1 MSKNTVNFMLH
12 IKVYKSINGNAYNY
26 LLKSRDF
33 FLVRTCTVF
42 GNRFADINLKGDL
55 FGGVTTAIISLPLA
69 LAFGVASGAGAEAG
83 LWGAIMVG
91 FFAALFGGSSS
102 LISEPTGPM
111 TVIMTAVLTSMM
123 AKYPETGMAM
133 SFTVVIMAGAF
144 QVLLGTLKL
153 GKYITL
159 MPYSVIS
166 GFMSG
171 IGVILIILQISPLL
185 GHLAPAGGVIGT
197 LSALP
202 DNILNLKFSE
212 LFLGLLTLGI
222 LFFLPQKYRR
232 YVPAQLIAL
241 VAVTLLSVIFF
252 DTDSIR
258 RIGEIPAGLPS
269 LVLPHIN
276 ADMFT
281 TMVID
286 ALVLGTLG
294 CIDTLL
300 TAVIGDSLTRKEHDS
315 DKELRGQGLANIIS
329 GLFGALPG
337 AGATMGTVTNIQVG
351 ARSPLSGIIRAL
363 VLALVVLVAG
373 GLTEPIPMAV
383 LAGIA
388 VYVGFNILDWS
399 FIQRAHK
406 VNVQGMA
413 IMYGVMLLT
422 VFVDLIVA
430 VGLGVFIS
438 NIIIIEQLSR
448 VQARQV
454 KAISDADENSVPLTD
469 SERGLLD
476 KANGKVLFFYLSG
489 PMIFSVSKAISQQHS
504 SISDYDVMILDLTD
518 VPMIDVTVGLALEN
532 AIKDALDARCEV
544 LLLCPN
550 INTRQQL
557 EKFHVLTLVPE
568 GNTYLFRYEALQA
581 SLKYVK
587 NTDLL
592 EPT

>member
-1 MSKNTVNFMLH
+1 M
-12 IKVYKSINGNAYNY
+12 
-26 LLKSRDF
+26 
-33 FLVRTCTVF
+33 F
-42 GNRFADINLKGDL
+42 GNRFNDINLKGDL

-123 AKYPETGMAM
+123 AKYPETGMAI
-133 SFTVVIMAGAF
+133 SFTIVMMAGAF
-144 QVLLGTLKL
+144 QILLGTLKL

-171 IGVILIILQISPLL
+171 IGVILIILQLSPLL
-185 GHLAPAGGVIGT
+185 GHPSPSGGVMGT

-202 DNILNLKFSE
+202 NTLANIKFSE
-212 LFLGLLTLGI
+212 LFLALLTLGI
-222 LFFLPQKYRR
+222 LFFFPKKYRK
-232 YVPAQLIAL
+232 YVPAQLVAL
-241 VAVTLLSVIFF
+241 VAITLLSMLLFSS
-252 DTDSIR
+252 DDIR

-269 LVLPHIN
+269 LVIPHFNIEI
-276 ADMFT
+276 FT

-300 TAVIGDSLTRKEHDS
+300 TAVIGDSLSRKEHDP
-315 DKELRGQGLANIIS
+315 DKELRGQGIANMIS

-351 ARSPLSGIIRAL
+351 ARSPISGMIRAL

-406 VNVQGMA
+406 VSIQGMA

-438 NIIIIEQLSR
+438 NILIIERLSR
-448 VQARQV
+448 EQARQV
-454 KAISDADENSVPLTD
+454 KAISDVEGNDLPLTQN
-469 SERGLLD
+469 ERELLE

-489 PMIFSVSKAISQQHS
+489 PMIFSVSKAISRQHTS
-504 SISDYDVMILDLTD
+504 VADYDVMILDLTD

-532 AIKDALDARCEV
+532 AIKDALDAKCEV

-550 INTRQQL
+550 EQTHQQL
-557 EKFHVLTLVPE
+557 DKLNVLDLVSND
-568 GNTYLFRYEALQA
+568 NTFAFRYEALQA
-581 SLKYVK
+581 ALDYLEK
-587 NTDLL
+587 NK
-592 EPT
+592 

>member
-1 MSKNTVNFMLH
+1 MR
-12 IKVYKSINGNAYNY
+12 KSI
-26 LLKSRDF
+26 
-33 FLVRTCTVF
+33 VF
-42 GNRFADINLKGDL
+42 RGRFADIDLKGDV

-83 LWGAIMVG
+83 LWGAILVG
-91 FFAALFGGSSS
+91 LFAALFGGSST

-111 TVIMTAVLTSMM
+111 TVIMTAILTSMV
-123 AKYPETGMAM
+123 ARYPEAGLAV
-133 SFTVVIMAGAF
+133 SFTVVMMAGAF
-144 QVLLGTLKL
+144 QILLGTLKL

-171 IGVILIILQISPLL
+171 IGVILIILQLSPLL
-185 GHLAPAGGVIGT
+185 GQAAPAGGVMGT
-197 LSALP
+197 LTALP
-202 DNILNLKFSE
+202 EIISQMKFSE

-222 LFFLPQKYRR
+222 LFFLPAQYRKQ
-232 YVPAQLIAL
+232 VPVQLIAL
-241 VAVTLLSVIFF
+241 VGVTLISVLLF
-252 DTDSIR
+252 DSDEIR
-258 RIGEIPAGLPS
+258 RIGVIPAGLPS
-269 LVLPHIN
+269 FVIPTFN
-276 ADMFT
+276 AEMFT

-315 DKELRGQGLANIIS
+315 DKELRGQGLANMIA

-351 ARSPLSGIIRAL
+351 ARSPLSGVVRAL

-406 VNVQGMA
+406 VSVQGMA

-438 NIIIIEQLSR
+438 NILIIERLSR
-448 VQARQV
+448 EQARQV
-454 KAISDADENSVPLTD
+454 KAISDADENDVPLTD
-469 SERGLLD
+469 SERALLD
-476 KANGKVLFFYLSG
+476 QANGKVLFFYLSG
-489 PMIFSVSKAISQQHS
+489 PMIFSVSKAIARQHNH
-504 SISDYDVMILDLTD
+504 ISDYEAMILDLTD

-532 AIKDALDARCEV
+532 AINDALDAHCSV
-544 LLLCPN
+544 YLLCPN
-550 INTRQQL
+550 VHTKQQL
-557 EKFHVLTLVPE
+557 EKFHILDLVPTE
-568 GNTYLFRYEALQA
+568 QTFSFRYEALNA
-581 SLKYVK
+581 AVK
-587 NTDLL
+587 QVAQNR
-592 EPT
+592 

>member
-1 MSKNTVNFMLH
+1 MQG
-12 IKVYKSINGNAYNY
+12 KSA
-26 LLKSRDF
+26 
-33 FLVRTCTVF
+33 VF
-42 GNRFADINLKGDL
+42 GSRFEDINFKGDV

-91 FFAALFGGSSS
+91 LFASLFGGSNT

-133 SFTVVIMAGAF
+133 TFTVVMMAGAF
-144 QVLLGTLKL
+144 QILLGTLKL
-153 GKYITL
+153 GKYVTL

-171 IGVILIILQISPLL
+171 IGVILIILQLSPLM
-185 GHLAPAGGVIGT
+185 GHAAPSGGVLGT

-202 DNILNLKFSE
+202 ETISNLKFSE

-222 LFFLPQKYRR
+222 LFFFPKQYRK
-232 YVPAQLIAL
+232 YVPAQLVAL
-241 VAVTLLSVIFF
+241 VAVTLLSVILF
-252 DTDSIR
+252 DTEDIR

-269 LVLPHIN
+269 LVAPYIDT
-276 ADMFT
+276 DMFVE
-281 TMVID
+281 MVID

-315 DKELRGQGLANIIS
+315 DKELRGQGLANMIS

-351 ARSPLSGIIRAL
+351 ARSPLSGVIRAL
-363 VLALVVLVAG
+363 MLALVVLVAG

-406 VNVQGMA
+406 VSFSGMA
-413 IMYGVMLLT
+413 VMYGVMLLT

-438 NIIIIEQLSR
+438 NIIIIERLSR
-448 VQARQV
+448 EQARQV
-454 KAISDADENSVPLTD
+454 KAISDADEDDVPLTD

-476 KANGKVLFFYLSG
+476 RANGKVLFFYLSG
-489 PMIFSVSKAISQQHS
+489 PMIFSVSKAISRQHS

-532 AIKDALDARCEV
+532 AIKDALDANCAV
-544 LLLCPN
+544 YLLCPN
-550 INTRQQL
+550 ERTREQL
-557 EKFHVLTLVPE
+557 EKFHVIDLVPDE
-568 GNTYLFRYEALQA
+568 NMYQFRYEALNAAAAHVEADQYQRITA
-581 SLKYVK
+581 
-587 NTDLL
+587 
-592 EPT
+592 

>member
-1 MSKNTVNFMLH
+1 MFR
-12 IKVYKSINGNAYNY
+12 G
-26 LLKSRDF
+26 
-33 FLVRTCTVF
+33 
-42 GNRFADINLKGDL
+42 RFADIDLKGDV

-83 LWGAIMVG
+83 LWGAILVG
-91 FFAALFGGSSS
+91 LFAALFGGSST

-111 TVIMTAVLTSMM
+111 TVIMTAILTSMVSR
-123 AKYPETGMAM
+123 YPETGLAV
-133 SFTVVIMAGAF
+133 SFTVVMMAGAF
-144 QVLLGTLKL
+144 QIVLGTLKL

-171 IGVILIILQISPLL
+171 IGVILIILQLSPLL
-185 GHLAPAGGVIGT
+185 GQAAPAGGVMGT
-197 LSALP
+197 LTALP
-202 DNILNLKFSE
+202 EIISQMKFSE

-222 LFFLPQKYRR
+222 LFFLPAQYRKQ
-232 YVPAQLIAL
+232 VPVQLVAL
-241 VAVTLLSVIFF
+241 VGVTLVSVLLF
-252 DTDSIR
+252 DSDEIR
-258 RIGEIPAGLPS
+258 RIGVIPAGLPS
-269 LVLPHIN
+269 FVIPTFN
-276 ADMFT
+276 AEMFT

-315 DKELRGQGLANIIS
+315 DKELRGQGLANMIA
-329 GLFGALPG
+329 GLLGALPG

-351 ARSPLSGIIRAL
+351 ARSPLSGVVRAL

-406 VNVQGMA
+406 VSVQGMA

-438 NIIIIEQLSR
+438 NILIIERLSR
-448 VQARQV
+448 EQARQV
-454 KAISDADENSVPLTD
+454 KAISDADENDVPLTD
-469 SERGLLD
+469 SERALLD
-476 KANGKVLFFYLSG
+476 QANGKVLFFYLSG
-489 PMIFSVSKAISQQHS
+489 PMIFSVSKAIARQHNH
-504 SISDYDVMILDLTD
+504 ISDYEAMILDLTD

-532 AIKDALDARCEV
+532 AINDALDAHCAV
-544 LLLCPN
+544 YLLCPN
-550 INTRQQL
+550 VHTKQQL
-557 EKFHVLTLVPE
+557 EKFHILDLVPTE
-568 GNTYLFRYEALQA
+568 QTFSFRYEALNA
-581 SLKYVK
+581 AVK
-587 NTDLL
+587 QVAQNR
-592 EPT
+592 

>member
-1 MSKNTVNFMLH
+1 MF
-12 IKVYKSINGNAYNY
+12 G
-26 LLKSRDF
+26 SRF
-33 FLVRTCTVF
+33 K
-42 GNRFADINLKGDL
+42 DINFKGDI

-91 FFAALFGGSSS
+91 LFASLFGGSNT

-133 SFTVVIMAGAF
+133 TFTVVMMAGAF
-144 QVLLGTLKL
+144 QILLGTLKM
-153 GKYITL
+153 GKYVTL

-171 IGVILIILQISPLL
+171 IGVILIILQLSPLL
-185 GHLAPAGGVIGT
+185 GHAAPTGGVLGT

-202 DNILNLKFSE
+202 ETISNLKFNE
-212 LFLGLLTLGI
+212 LFLGVLTLGI
-222 LFFLPQKYRR
+222 LFFFPKKYRK
-232 YVPAQLIAL
+232 YVPAQLVAL
-241 VAVTLLSVIFF
+241 VAVTLLSVMLF
-252 DTDSIR
+252 DTEDIR

-269 LVLPHIN
+269 LVAPHIDP
-276 ADMFT
+276 DMFVE
-281 TMVID
+281 MVID

-315 DKELRGQGLANIIS
+315 DKELRGQGLANMIS

-351 ARSPLSGIIRAL
+351 ARSPLSGVVRAL

-406 VNVQGMA
+406 VSFSGMA

-430 VGLGVFIS
+430 VGLGVFVS
-438 NIIIIEQLSR
+438 NIMIIERLSR
-448 VQARQV
+448 EQARQV
-454 KAISDADENSVPLTD
+454 KAISDADEDDVPLTD

-476 KANGKVLFFYLSG
+476 RANGRVLFFYLSG
-489 PMIFSVSKAISQQHS
+489 PMIFSVSKAISRQHT

-518 VPMIDVTVGLALEN
+518 VPMLDVTVGLALEN

-544 LLLCPN
+544 YLLCPN
-550 INTRQQL
+550 QRTREQL
-557 EKFHVLTLVPE
+557 EKFHVIDLVPD
-568 GNTYLFRYEALQA
+568 NNMYQFRYEALNAAVAHVESDQYQRMTA
-581 SLKYVK
+581 
-587 NTDLL
+587 
-592 EPT
+592 

>member
-1 MSKNTVNFMLH
+1 M
-12 IKVYKSINGNAYNY
+12 
-26 LLKSRDF
+26 
-33 FLVRTCTVF
+33 F
-42 GNRFADINLKGDL
+42 GDRFKDISLKGDL

-91 FFAALFGGSSS
+91 FFAALFGGSTS

-111 TVIMTAVLTSMM
+111 TVIMTAVLTSMV
-123 AKYPETGMAM
+123 AKYPESGMAM
-133 SFTVVIMAGAF
+133 TFTVVMMAGAF
-144 QVLLGTLKL
+144 QILLGTLKL
-153 GKYITL
+153 GKYVTL

-171 IGVILIILQISPLL
+171 IGVILIILQMSPLL
-185 GHLAPAGGVIGT
+185 GHPAPAGGVMGT
-197 LSALP
+197 LYELP
-202 DNILNLKFSE
+202 NTLSNLQFGE
-212 LFLGLLTLGI
+212 LFLGLLTLGV
-222 LFFLPQKYRR
+222 LFFFPKQYRK
-232 YVPAQLIAL
+232 YVPAQLVAL
-241 VAVTLLSVIFF
+241 VSVTLLSVIIF

-269 LVLPHIN
+269 LVIPHFN
-276 ADMFT
+276 ADMFM
-281 TMVID
+281 TMVVD

-315 DKELRGQGLANIIS
+315 DKELRGQGLANMIS

-351 ARSPLSGIIRAL
+351 ARSPLSGIVRAL
-363 VLALVVLVAG
+363 VLALVVLIAG

-406 VNVQGMA
+406 VSVQGMA
-413 IMYGVMLLT
+413 VMYGVMLLT
-422 VFVDLIVA
+422 VFVDLIIA

-448 VQARQV
+448 AQAKHV
-454 KAISDADENSVPLTD
+454 KAISDTDQNVVPLTD
-469 SERGLLD
+469 GERELLD

-489 PMIFSVSKAISQQHS
+489 PMIFSVSKAISRQHTTVG
-504 SISDYDVMILDLTD
+504 DYEAMILDLTD

-532 AIKDALDARCEV
+532 AIKDAQDAHCEV
-544 LLLCPN
+544 FLLCPN
-550 INTRQQL
+550 KDTREQL
-557 EKFHVLTLVPE
+557 GKFDLLEMVSAD
-568 GNTYLFRYEALQA
+568 NTYAFRSEALQA
-581 SLKYVK
+581 ALNYVEK
-587 NTDLL
+587 EKLTVNC
-592 EPT
+592 

>member
-1 MSKNTVNFMLH
+1 MF
-12 IKVYKSINGNAYNY
+12 G
-26 LLKSRDF
+26 SRF
-33 FLVRTCTVF
+33 K
-42 GNRFADINLKGDL
+42 DINFKGDI

-91 FFAALFGGSSS
+91 LFASLFGGSNT

-123 AKYPETGMAM
+123 TKYPETGMAM
-133 SFTVVIMAGAF
+133 TFTVVMMAGAF
-144 QVLLGTLKL
+144 QILLGTLKM
-153 GKYITL
+153 GKYVTL

-171 IGVILIILQISPLL
+171 IGVILIILQLSPLL
-185 GHLAPAGGVIGT
+185 GHAAPTGGVLGT

-202 DNILNLKFSE
+202 ETISNLKFNE

-222 LFFLPQKYRR
+222 LFFFPKKYRK
-232 YVPAQLIAL
+232 YVPAQLVAL
-241 VAVTLLSVIFF
+241 VAVTLLSVMLF
-252 DTDSIR
+252 DTEDIR

-269 LVLPHIN
+269 LVAPHIDP
-276 ADMFT
+276 DMFVE
-281 TMVID
+281 MVID

-315 DKELRGQGLANIIS
+315 DKELRGQGLANMIS

-351 ARSPLSGIIRAL
+351 ARSPLSGVVRAL

-406 VNVQGMA
+406 VSFSGMA

-430 VGLGVFIS
+430 VGLGVFVS
-438 NIIIIEQLSR
+438 NIMIIERLSR
-448 VQARQV
+448 EQARQV
-454 KAISDADENSVPLTD
+454 KAISDADEDDVPLTD

-476 KANGKVLFFYLSG
+476 RANGRVLFFYLSG
-489 PMIFSVSKAISQQHS
+489 PMIFSVSKAISRQHT

-518 VPMIDVTVGLALEN
+518 VPMLDVTVGLALEN

-544 LLLCPN
+544 YLLCPN
-550 INTRQQL
+550 QRTREQL
-557 EKFHVLTLVPE
+557 EKFHVIDLVPD
-568 GNTYLFRYEALQA
+568 NNMYQFRYEALNAAVAHVESDQYQRMTA
-581 SLKYVK
+581 
-587 NTDLL
+587 
-592 EPT
+592 

>member
-1 MSKNTVNFMLH
+1 M
-12 IKVYKSINGNAYNY
+12 
-26 LLKSRDF
+26 D
-33 FLVRTCTVF
+33 
-42 GNRFADINLKGDL
+42 LKGDL
-55 FGGVTTAIISLPLA
+55 FGGVTTAVISLPLA

-91 FFAALFGGSSS
+91 FFAALWGGSTT

-123 AKYPETGMAM
+123 ARYPETGMAM
-133 SFTVVIMAGAF
+133 AFTIVMMAGAF

-153 GKYITL
+153 GKYVTL

-171 IGVILIILQISPLL
+171 IGVILILLQVSPLL
-185 GHLAPAGGVIGT
+185 GQAAPAGGVMGT
-197 LSALP
+197 LSELP
-202 DNILNLKFSE
+202 HTLANIKFGE
-212 LFLGLLTLGI
+212 LFLGVLTLGI
-222 LFFLPQKYRR
+222 LFYLPKKYRK
-232 YVPAQLIAL
+232 YVPAQLVAL
-241 VAVTLLSVIFF
+241 VAVTLLSVIIF

-269 LVLPHIN
+269 LVMPHFN

-281 TMVID
+281 AMVID

-315 DKELRGQGLANIIS
+315 DKELRGQGFANMIS

-351 ARSPLSGIIRAL
+351 ARSPLSGIIRAA
-363 VLALVVLVAG
+363 VLALVVLIAG

-406 VNVQGMA
+406 VSVQGMA

-438 NIIIIEQLSR
+438 NILIIERLSR
-448 VQARQV
+448 EQTRTVRS
-454 KAISDADENSVPLTD
+454 ISDTDGDDKDLPLTEE
-469 SERGLLD
+469 ERGILD
-476 KANGKVLFFYLSG
+476 RANGKLLFLYLSG
-489 PMIFSVSKAISQQHS
+489 PMIFSVSKAISRQHTS
-504 SISDYDVMILDLTD
+504 VSDYDVMILDLTD

-532 AIKDALDARCEV
+532 AIKDALDAKCEV
-544 LLLCPN
+544 FLLCPN
-550 INTRQQL
+550 EQTRQQL
-557 EKFHVLTLVPE
+557 ERFHVIDLIPSS
-568 GNTYLFRYEALQA
+568 NTYLFRYEALEA
-581 SLKYVK
+581 ALKYIESNEKSAELVA
-587 NTDLL
+587 T
-592 EPT
+592 

>member
-1 MSKNTVNFMLH
+1 L
-12 IKVYKSINGNAYNY
+12 
-26 LLKSRDF
+26 
-33 FLVRTCTVF
+33 F
-42 GNRFADINLKGDL
+42 GSRFADISLKGDM

-91 FFAALFGGSSS
+91 LFAALFGGSSS

-111 TVIMTAVLTSMM
+111 TVIMTAVMTSMV

-133 SFTVVIMAGAF
+133 TFTVVMMAGAF
-144 QVLLGTLKL
+144 QILLGTLKL
-153 GKYITL
+153 GKYVTL

-171 IGVILIILQISPLL
+171 IGVILIILQLSPLL
-185 GHLAPAGGVIGT
+185 GHAAPSGGVMGT

-202 DNILNLKFSE
+202 DTLAHLKISE
-212 LFLGLLTLGI
+212 LFLGALTLGI
-222 LFFLPQKYRR
+222 LFGFPAKYRK
-232 YVPAQLIAL
+232 YVPAQLVAL
-241 VAVTLLSVIFF
+241 VAVTLLSVIIF

-269 LVLPHIN
+269 LVIPTISSEQ
-276 ADMFT
+276 FT

-315 DKELRGQGLANIIS
+315 DKELRGQGIANMIS

-351 ARSPLSGIIRAL
+351 ARSPLSGVIRAL

-388 VYVGFNILDWS
+388 MYVGFNILDWS

-406 VNVQGMA
+406 VSYAGMGV
-413 IMYGVMLLT
+413 MYGVMLLT
-422 VFVDLIVA
+422 VFVDLIIA

-438 NIIIIEQLSR
+438 NILIIERLSR
-448 VQARQV
+448 EQARQV
-454 KAISDADENSVPLTD
+454 KAISDGDDEDDIPLTD
-469 SERGLLD
+469 SERQLLD
-476 KANGKVLFFYLSG
+476 SANGKVLFFYLSG
-489 PMIFSVSKAISQQHS
+489 PMIFSVSKAISRQHS
-504 SISDYDVMILDLTD
+504 SISDYEAMILDLTD

-532 AIKDALDARCEV
+532 AIKDALDAQCEV
-544 LLLCPN
+544 YLLCPN
-550 INTRQQL
+550 ENTRQQL
-557 EKFHVLTLVPE
+557 DKFHVLDLVPE
-568 GNTYLFRYEALQA
+568 SNTYRFRYEALTA
-581 SLKYVK
+581 ATSYV
-587 NTDLL
+587 DRD
-592 EPT
+592 EHQFESV

>member
-1 MSKNTVNFMLH
+1 MKL
-12 IKVYKSINGNAYNY
+12 G
-26 LLKSRDF
+26 R
-33 FLVRTCTVF
+33 
-42 GNRFADINLKGDL
+42 RFEDINLKGDV

-91 FFAALFGGSSS
+91 LFAALFGGSST

-123 AKYPETGMAM
+123 AKYPETGLAM
-133 SFTVVIMAGAF
+133 TFTVVMMAGVF
-144 QVLLGTLKL
+144 QILLGTLKL
-153 GKYITL
+153 GKYVTL
-159 MPYSVIS
+159 MPYSVVS

-171 IGVILIILQISPLL
+171 IGVILIILQLAPLL
-185 GHLAPAGGVIGT
+185 GQAAPTGGVVGT
-197 LSALP
+197 LTALP
-202 DNILNLKFSE
+202 ELLSNVDFAE
-212 LFLGLLTLGI
+212 LFLGALTLAI
-222 LFFLPQKYRR
+222 LFLLPKKYRQH
-232 YVPAQLIAL
+232 VPPQLVAL
-241 VAVTLLSVIFF
+241 VAVTLLSVLFF
-252 DTDSIR
+252 DDGTIR

-269 LVLPHIN
+269 LVIPHFN
-276 ADMFT
+276 AEMFT
-281 TMVID
+281 EMIID

-315 DKELRGQGLANIIS
+315 DKELRGQGLANLVA

-351 ARSPLSGIIRAL
+351 ARSPLSGVVRAL
-363 VLALVVLVAG
+363 VLALVVLVAS

-406 VNVQGMA
+406 VSIPGMA

-438 NIIIIEQLSR
+438 NIIIIERLSR
-448 VQARQV
+448 EQARQV
-454 KAISDADENSVPLTD
+454 KAISDADDDDVPLTD
-469 SERGLLD
+469 SERGLLEQ
-476 KANGKVLFFYLSG
+476 AQGKYCFSTCLVL
-489 PMIFSVSKAISQQHS
+489 
-504 SISDYDVMILDLTD
+504 
-518 VPMIDVTVGLALEN
+518 
-532 AIKDALDARCEV
+532 
-544 LLLCPN
+544 
-550 INTRQQL
+550 
-557 EKFHVLTLVPE
+557 
-568 GNTYLFRYEALQA
+568 
-581 SLKYVK
+581 
-587 NTDLL
+587 
-592 EPT
+592 

>member
-1 MSKNTVNFMLH
+1 MFGSRFKDMNF
-12 IKVYKSINGNAYNY
+12 
-26 LLKSRDF
+26 
-33 FLVRTCTVF
+33 
-42 GNRFADINLKGDL
+42 KGDM

-91 FFAALFGGSSS
+91 LFAALFGGSSS

-111 TVIMTAVLTSMM
+111 TVIMTAVMTSMM
-123 AKYPETGMAM
+123 ARYPETGMAM
-133 SFTVVIMAGAF
+133 TFTVVMMAGAF
-144 QVLLGTLKL
+144 QILIGTLKL

-171 IGVILIILQISPLL
+171 IGVILIILQLSPLL
-185 GHLAPAGGVIGT
+185 GHPAPSGGVMGT
-197 LSALP
+197 LNALP
-202 DNILNLKFSE
+202 ETLSNIQFGE
-212 LFLGLLTLGI
+212 LFLGILTLLI
-222 LFFLPQKYRR
+222 LFLLPDKYRK
-232 YVPAQLIAL
+232 YMPAQLVAL
-241 VAVTLLSVIFF
+241 IVVTLLSVIIF

-269 LVLPHIN
+269 LVIPTVN
-276 ADMFT
+276 AEMFT
-281 TMVID
+281 AMVID

-300 TAVIGDSLTRKEHDS
+300 TAVIGDSLTRKDHDS
-315 DKELRGQGLANIIS
+315 DKELRGQGLANMLS

-351 ARSPLSGIIRAL
+351 ARSPLSGVIRAL

-373 GLTEPIPMAV
+373 SLTEPIPMAV

-406 VNVQGMA
+406 VSLQGMA

-422 VFVDLIVA
+422 VFVDLIAA

-438 NIIIIEQLSR
+438 NIIIIERLSR
-448 VQARQV
+448 EQARKV
-454 KAISDADENSVPLTD
+454 KAISDADDNDVPLTD
-469 SERGLLD
+469 SERSLLD
-476 KANGKVLFFYLSG
+476 RANGKVLFFYLSG
-489 PMIFSVSKAISQQHS
+489 PMIFSVSKAISRQHN
-504 SISDYDVMILDLTD
+504 SIDDYEAMILDLSD

-532 AIKDALDARCEV
+532 AIKDALDTNCEV
-544 LLLCPN
+544 YLLCPN
-550 INTRQQL
+550 ESTLEQL
-557 EKFHVLTLVPE
+557 EKFHVLDLVPE
-568 GNTYLFRYEALQA
+568 HNSFKFRYEALNA
-581 SLKYVK
+581 ALEYVGVDELIIRDSTERSRGSRGCKPLKR
-587 NTDLL
+587 
-592 EPT
+592 

>member
-1 MSKNTVNFMLH
+1 
-12 IKVYKSINGNAYNY
+12 
-26 LLKSRDF
+26 
-33 FLVRTCTVF
+33 VF
-42 GNRFADINLKGDL
+42 QARFADLNLRGDL

-83 LWGAIMVG
+83 LWGAILVG
-91 FFAALFGGSSS
+91 LFAALFGGSST

-111 TVIMTAVLTSMM
+111 TVIMTAILTAMV
-123 AKYPETGMAM
+123 ARYPESGAAIA
-133 SFTVVIMAGAF
+133 FTVVMMAGAF
-144 QVLLGTLKL
+144 QILLGTLKL

-159 MPYSVIS
+159 MPYSVVS

-171 IGVILIILQISPLL
+171 IGVILIILQLSPLL
-185 GHLAPAGGVIGT
+185 GHPSPGGGVLGT

-202 DNILNLKFSE
+202 DLLANLKFSE

-222 LFFLPQKYRR
+222 LFFLPQKYRKQ
-232 YVPAQLIAL
+232 VPAQLVAL
-241 VAVTLLSVIFF
+241 VVVTLFSVIFF
-252 DTDSIR
+252 ATDDIR

-269 LVLPHIN
+269 IVVPT
-276 ADMFT
+276 FT
-281 TMVID
+281 SDIVVTMVID

-315 DKELRGQGLANIIS
+315 DRELQGQGIANMVA

-351 ARSPLSGIIRAL
+351 ARSPLSGVTRAL
-363 VLALVVLVAG
+363 MLALVVLVAG

-388 VYVGFNILDWS
+388 VYVGVNILDWA

-406 VNVQGMA
+406 ISLQGMA

-438 NIIIIEQLSR
+438 NILVIERLSR
-448 VQARQV
+448 EQARQV
-454 KAISDADENSVPLTD
+454 KAISDADDDDVPLTE
-469 SERGLLD
+469 SERKLLD

-489 PMIFSVSKAISQQHS
+489 PMIFSVSKAITRQHS
-504 SISDYDVMILDLTD
+504 SVDQYQAMILDLTD

-532 AIKDALDARCEV
+532 AIRNALEVNCEV
-544 LLLCPN
+544 YLLCPN
-550 INTRQQL
+550 EKTRSEL
-557 EKFHVLTLVPE
+557 EKFHVIDLVPDQ
-568 GNTYLFRYEALQA
+568 NMFTFRYEALNA
-581 SLKYVK
+581 AVK
-587 NTDLL
+587 QVNT
-592 EPT
+592 

>member
-1 MSKNTVNFMLH
+1 MTFYFLKLNAG
-12 IKVYKSINGNAYNY
+12 KSA
-26 LLKSRDF
+26 
-33 FLVRTCTVF
+33 VF
-42 GNRFADINLKGDL
+42 GSRFEDINFKGDV

-91 FFAALFGGSSS
+91 LFASLFGGSNT

-133 SFTVVIMAGAF
+133 TFTVVMMAGAF
-144 QVLLGTLKL
+144 QILLGTLKL
-153 GKYITL
+153 GKYVTL

-171 IGVILIILQISPLL
+171 IGVILIILQLSPLM
-185 GHLAPAGGVIGT
+185 GHAAPSGGVLGT

-202 DNILNLKFSE
+202 ETISNLKFSE

-222 LFFLPQKYRR
+222 LFFFPKQYRK
-232 YVPAQLIAL
+232 YVPAQLVAL
-241 VAVTLLSVIFF
+241 VAVTLLSVMLF
-252 DTDSIR
+252 DTEDIR

-269 LVLPHIN
+269 LVAPHIDP
-276 ADMFT
+276 DMFVE
-281 TMVID
+281 MVID

-315 DKELRGQGLANIIS
+315 DKELRGQGLANMIS

-351 ARSPLSGIIRAL
+351 ARSPLSGVIRAL
-363 VLALVVLVAG
+363 MLALVVLVAG

-406 VNVQGMA
+406 VSFSGMA
-413 IMYGVMLLT
+413 VMYGVMLLT

-438 NIIIIEQLSR
+438 NIIIIERLSR
-448 VQARQV
+448 EQARQV
-454 KAISDADENSVPLTD
+454 KAISDADEDDVPLTD

-476 KANGKVLFFYLSG
+476 RANGKVLFFYLSG
-489 PMIFSVSKAISQQHS
+489 PMIFSVSKAISRQHS

-532 AIKDALDARCEV
+532 AIKDALDANCAV
-544 LLLCPN
+544 YLLCPN
-550 INTRQQL
+550 ERTREQL
-557 EKFHVLTLVPE
+557 EKFHVIDLVP
-568 GNTYLFRYEALQA
+568 NDNMYQFRYEALNAAVAHVEEDQYQRITA
-581 SLKYVK
+581 
-587 NTDLL
+587 
-592 EPT
+592 

>member
-1 MSKNTVNFMLH
+1 MF
-12 IKVYKSINGNAYNY
+12 G
-26 LLKSRDF
+26 SRF
-33 FLVRTCTVF
+33 E
-42 GNRFADINLKGDL
+42 DINFKGDV

-91 FFAALFGGSSS
+91 LFASLFGGSNT

-133 SFTVVIMAGAF
+133 TFTIVMMAGAF
-144 QVLLGTLKL
+144 QILLGTLKL
-153 GKYITL
+153 GKYVTL

-171 IGVILIILQISPLL
+171 IGVILIILQLSPLM
-185 GHLAPAGGVIGT
+185 GHAAPSGGVLGT

-202 DNILNLKFSE
+202 ETISNLKFSE

-222 LFFLPQKYRR
+222 LFFFPKQYRK
-232 YVPAQLIAL
+232 YVPAQLVAL
-241 VAVTLLSVIFF
+241 VAVTLLSVILF
-252 DTDSIR
+252 DTEDIR

-269 LVLPHIN
+269 LVAPYIDT
-276 ADMFT
+276 DMFVE
-281 TMVID
+281 MVID

-315 DKELRGQGLANIIS
+315 DKELRGQGLANMIS

-351 ARSPLSGIIRAL
+351 ARSPLSGVIRAL
-363 VLALVVLVAG
+363 MLALVVLVAG

-406 VNVQGMA
+406 VSFSGMA
-413 IMYGVMLLT
+413 VMYGVMLLT

-438 NIIIIEQLSR
+438 NIIIIERLSR
-448 VQARQV
+448 EQARQV
-454 KAISDADENSVPLTD
+454 KAISDADEDDVPLTD

-476 KANGKVLFFYLSG
+476 RANGKVLFFYLSG
-489 PMIFSVSKAISQQHS
+489 PMIFSVSKAISRQHS

-532 AIKDALDARCEV
+532 AIKDALDANCAV
-544 LLLCPN
+544 YLLCPN
-550 INTRQQL
+550 ERTREQL
-557 EKFHVLTLVPE
+557 EKFHVIDLVPDE
-568 GNTYLFRYEALQA
+568 NMYQFRYEALNAAVAHVEADQYQRITA
-581 SLKYVK
+581 
-587 NTDLL
+587 
-592 EPT
+592 

>member
-1 MSKNTVNFMLH
+1 M
-12 IKVYKSINGNAYNY
+12 
-26 LLKSRDF
+26 
-33 FLVRTCTVF
+33 
-42 GNRFADINLKGDL
+42 KGDL

-91 FFAALFGGSSS
+91 LFAALFGGSST

-111 TVIMTAVLTSMM
+111 TVIMTAVLTSMV
-123 AKYPETGMAM
+123 ASYPETGLAM
-133 SFTVVIMAGAF
+133 TFTVVMMAGAF
-144 QVLLGTLKL
+144 QILLGTLKL

-171 IGVILIILQISPLL
+171 IGVILIILQLSPLL
-185 GHLAPAGGVIGT
+185 GQAAPSGGVMGT

-202 DNILNLKFSE
+202 DIISNMKFNE

-222 LFFLPQKYRR
+222 LFFLPNKYRK
-232 YVPAQLIAL
+232 YVPAQLVAL
-241 VAVTLLSVIFF
+241 VVVTLISVLLFNPE
-252 DTDSIR
+252 DIR
-258 RIGEIPAGLPS
+258 RIGVIPAGLPS
-269 LVLPHIN
+269 LVIPTFN
-276 ADMFT
+276 AEIFT

-315 DKELRGQGLANIIS
+315 DKELRGQGLANMIS

-351 ARSPLSGIIRAL
+351 ARSPLSGVARAL

-406 VNVQGMA
+406 VSVQGMA

-438 NIIIIEQLSR
+438 NILIIERLSR
-448 VQARQV
+448 EQARQV
-454 KAISDADENSVPLTD
+454 KAISDADENDVPLTD
-469 SERGLLD
+469 SERSLLE

-489 PMIFSVSKAISQQHS
+489 PMIFSVSKAISRQHNH
-504 SISDYDVMILDLTD
+504 ISDYEAMILDLTD

-532 AIKDALDARCEV
+532 AIRDALDAKCAV
-544 LLLCPN
+544 YLLCPN
-550 INTRQQL
+550 IQTKQQL
-557 EKFHVLTLVPE
+557 EKFHILDLVPSE
-568 GNTYLFRYEALQA
+568 QTYSFRYEALNAAVSHVTQ
-581 SLKYVK
+581 S
-587 NTDLL
+587 N
-592 EPT
+592 

>member
-1 MSKNTVNFMLH
+1 MF
-12 IKVYKSINGNAYNY
+12 G
-26 LLKSRDF
+26 SRF
-33 FLVRTCTVF
+33 E
-42 GNRFADINLKGDL
+42 DINFKGDV

-91 FFAALFGGSSS
+91 LFASLFGGSNT

-133 SFTVVIMAGAF
+133 TFTVVMMAGAF
-144 QVLLGTLKL
+144 QILLGTLKL
-153 GKYITL
+153 GKYVTL

-171 IGVILIILQISPLL
+171 IGVILIILQLSPLM
-185 GHLAPAGGVIGT
+185 GHAAPSGGVLGT

-202 DNILNLKFSE
+202 ETISNLKFSE

-222 LFFLPQKYRR
+222 LFFFPKQYRK
-232 YVPAQLIAL
+232 YVPAQLVAL
-241 VAVTLLSVIFF
+241 VAVTLLSVILF
-252 DTDSIR
+252 DTEDIR

-269 LVLPHIN
+269 LVAPYIDT
-276 ADMFT
+276 DMFVE
-281 TMVID
+281 MVID

-315 DKELRGQGLANIIS
+315 DKELRGQGLANMIS

-351 ARSPLSGIIRAL
+351 ARSPLSGVIRAL
-363 VLALVVLVAG
+363 MLALVVLVAG

-406 VNVQGMA
+406 VSFSGMA
-413 IMYGVMLLT
+413 VMYGVMLLT

-438 NIIIIEQLSR
+438 NIIIIERLSR
-448 VQARQV
+448 EQARQV
-454 KAISDADENSVPLTD
+454 KAISDADEDDVPLTD

-476 KANGKVLFFYLSG
+476 RANGKVLFFYLSG
-489 PMIFSVSKAISQQHS
+489 PMIFSVSKAISRQHS
-504 SISDYDVMILDLTD
+504 SISDYEVMILDLTD

-532 AIKDALDARCEV
+532 AIKDALDANCAV
-544 LLLCPN
+544 YLLCPN
-550 INTRQQL
+550 ERTREQL
-557 EKFHVLTLVPE
+557 EKFHVIDLVPDE
-568 GNTYLFRYEALQA
+568 NMYQFRYEALNAAVAHVEADQYQRITA
-581 SLKYVK
+581 
-587 NTDLL
+587 
-592 EPT
+592 

>member
-1 MSKNTVNFMLH
+1 MCIRDRNIVTFYRQYSRANDILKRGL
-12 IKVYKSINGNAYNY
+12 INIYTGIH
-26 LLKSRDF
+26 LL
-33 FLVRTCTVF
+33 L
-42 GNRFADINLKGDL
+42 GNRFDNINLKGDI

-91 FFAALFGGSSS
+91 FFAALFGGSTS

-123 AKYPETGMAM
+123 AKYPETGLAM
-133 SFTVVIMAGAF
+133 SFTVVMMAGAF
-144 QVLLGTLKL
+144 QILIGTLKL
-153 GKYITL
+153 GKYVTL

-171 IGVILIILQISPLL
+171 IGVILIILQLSPLL
-185 GHLAPAGGVIGT
+185 GHSAPPGGVLGT
-197 LSALP
+197 ISALP
-202 DNILNLKFSE
+202 DTLSNIKFSE
-212 LFLGLLTLGI
+212 LLLGLLTLGV
-222 LFFLPQKYRR
+222 LFYFPKQYRK
-232 YVPAQLIAL
+232 YVPAQLVAL
-241 VAVTLLSVIFF
+241 VAVTLLSMLLF

-269 LVLPHIN
+269 IVIPHFN

-315 DKELRGQGLANIIS
+315 DKELRGQGLANMIS

-351 ARSPLSGIIRAL
+351 ARTPLSGMIRAL

-388 VYVGFNILDWS
+388 VYVGLNILDWS

-406 VNVQGMA
+406 VSIQGMA

-422 VFVDLIVA
+422 VFVDLIAA

-438 NIIIIEQLSR
+438 NIIIIDKLSK
-448 VQARQV
+448 VQARKV
-454 KAISDADENSVPLTD
+454 KAISDGDDNVVPLSIT
-469 SERGLLD
+469 EREILD
-476 KANGKVLFFYLSG
+476 KADGKVLFFYLSG
-489 PMIFSVSKAISQQHS
+489 PMIFSVSKAISRQHA
-504 SISDYDVMILDLTD
+504 SISDYQVMILDLTD

-532 AIKDALDARCEV
+532 AIKDALDANCEV
-544 LLLCPN
+544 LLICPN
-550 INTRQQL
+550 TETRQQL
-557 EKFHVLTLVPE
+557 EKFHVLTLVPIE
-568 GNTYLFRYEALQA
+568 NNCSDREQALQTA
-581 SLKYVK
+581 LTYVS
-587 NTDLL
+587 T
-592 EPT
+592 

>member
-1 MSKNTVNFMLH
+1 MF
-12 IKVYKSINGNAYNY
+12 G
-26 LLKSRDF
+26 SRF
-33 FLVRTCTVF
+33 E
-42 GNRFADINLKGDL
+42 DINFKGDV

-91 FFAALFGGSSS
+91 LFASLFGGSNT

-133 SFTVVIMAGAF
+133 TFTVVMMAGAF
-144 QVLLGTLKL
+144 QILLGTLKL
-153 GKYITL
+153 GKYVTL

-171 IGVILIILQISPLL
+171 IGVILIILQLSPLM
-185 GHLAPAGGVIGT
+185 GHAAPSGGVLGT

-202 DNILNLKFSE
+202 ETISNLKFSE

-222 LFFLPQKYRR
+222 LFFFPKQYRK
-232 YVPAQLIAL
+232 YVPAQLVAL
-241 VAVTLLSVIFF
+241 VAVTLLSVILF
-252 DTDSIR
+252 DTEDIR

-269 LVLPHIN
+269 LVAPYIDT
-276 ADMFT
+276 DMFVE
-281 TMVID
+281 MVID

-315 DKELRGQGLANIIS
+315 DKELRGQGLANMIS
-329 GLFGALPG
+329 GLFGSLPG

-351 ARSPLSGIIRAL
+351 ARSPLSGVIRAL
-363 VLALVVLVAG
+363 MLALVVLVAG

-406 VNVQGMA
+406 VSFSGMA
-413 IMYGVMLLT
+413 VMYGVMLLT

-438 NIIIIEQLSR
+438 NIIIIERLSR
-448 VQARQV
+448 EQARQV
-454 KAISDADENSVPLTD
+454 KAISDADEDDVPLTD

-476 KANGKVLFFYLSG
+476 RANGKVLFFYLSG
-489 PMIFSVSKAISQQHS
+489 PMIFSVSKAISRQHS

-532 AIKDALDARCEV
+532 AIKDALDANCAV
-544 LLLCPN
+544 YLLCPN
-550 INTRQQL
+550 ERTREQL
-557 EKFHVLTLVPE
+557 EKFHVIDLVPDE
-568 GNTYLFRYEALQA
+568 NMYQFRYEALNAAVAHVEADQYQRITA
-581 SLKYVK
+581 
-587 NTDLL
+587 
-592 EPT
+592 

>member
-1 MSKNTVNFMLH
+1 MF
-12 IKVYKSINGNAYNY
+12 G
-26 LLKSRDF
+26 SRF
-33 FLVRTCTVF
+33 K
-42 GNRFADINLKGDL
+42 DINFKGDI

-91 FFAALFGGSSS
+91 LFASLFGGSNT

-133 SFTVVIMAGAF
+133 TFTVVMMAGAF
-144 QVLLGTLKL
+144 QILLGTLKM
-153 GKYITL
+153 GKYVTL

-171 IGVILIILQISPLL
+171 IGVILIILQLSPLL
-185 GHLAPAGGVIGT
+185 GHAAPTGGVLGT

-202 DNILNLKFSE
+202 ETISNLKFNE

-222 LFFLPQKYRR
+222 LFFFPKKYRK
-232 YVPAQLIAL
+232 YVPAQLMAL
-241 VAVTLLSVIFF
+241 VAVTLLSVMLF
-252 DTDSIR
+252 DTEDIR

-269 LVLPHIN
+269 LVAPHIDP
-276 ADMFT
+276 DMFVE
-281 TMVID
+281 MVID

-315 DKELRGQGLANIIS
+315 DKELRGQGLANMIS

-351 ARSPLSGIIRAL
+351 ARSPLSGVVRAL

-406 VNVQGMA
+406 VSFSGMA

-430 VGLGVFIS
+430 VGLGVFVS
-438 NIIIIEQLSR
+438 NIMIIERLSR
-448 VQARQV
+448 EQARQV
-454 KAISDADENSVPLTD
+454 KAISDADEDDVPLTD

-476 KANGKVLFFYLSG
+476 RANGRVLFFYLSG
-489 PMIFSVSKAISQQHS
+489 PMIFSVSKAISRQHT

-518 VPMIDVTVGLALEN
+518 VPMLDVTVGLALEN

-544 LLLCPN
+544 YLLCPN
-550 INTRQQL
+550 QRTREQL
-557 EKFHVLTLVPE
+557 EKFHVIDLVPD
-568 GNTYLFRYEALQA
+568 NNMYQFRYEALNAAVAHVESDQYQRMTA
-581 SLKYVK
+581 
-587 NTDLL
+587 
-592 EPT
+592 

>member
-1 MSKNTVNFMLH
+1 M
-12 IKVYKSINGNAYNY
+12 
-26 LLKSRDF
+26 
-33 FLVRTCTVF
+33 F
-42 GNRFADINLKGDL
+42 GNRFKEFNLKGDM

-111 TVIMTAVLTSMM
+111 TVIMTAILTSMM
-123 AKYPETGMAM
+123 AKYPETGMAI
-133 SFTVVIMAGAF
+133 SFTIVMMAGAF
-144 QVLLGTLKL
+144 QMLLGTLKL

-171 IGVILIILQISPLL
+171 IGVILIILQLAPLL
-185 GHLAPAGGVIGT
+185 GHQTPSGGVTGS

-202 DNILNLKFSE
+202 NILANIKFSE
-212 LFLGLLTLGI
+212 LFLGALTLGI
-222 LFFLPQKYRR
+222 LFYLPKHYRK
-232 YVPAQLIAL
+232 YVPAQLVAL
-241 VAVTLLSVIFF
+241 VVVTVLSLIFF
-252 DTDSIR
+252 NSDDIR

-269 LVLPHIN
+269 LVIPHFNVDI
-276 ADMFT
+276 FT

-300 TAVIGDSLTRKEHDS
+300 TAVIGDSLTRKEHDP
-315 DKELRGQGLANIIS
+315 DKELRGQGIANMIS

-351 ARSPLSGIIRAL
+351 ARSPVSGIIRAL
-363 VLALVVLVAG
+363 VLAFVVLVAA

-406 VNVQGMA
+406 VSVQGMA

-422 VFVDLIVA
+422 IFVDLIVA

-438 NIIIIEQLSR
+438 NIIVIERLSR
-448 VQARQV
+448 EQARKV
-454 KAISDADENSVPLTD
+454 KAISDADGNDVPL
-469 SERGLLD
+469 SVLERGLLD

-489 PMIFSVSKAISQQHS
+489 PMIFSVSKAISRQH
-504 SISDYDVMILDLTD
+504 ISVADFEVMILDLTD
-518 VPMIDVTVGLALEN
+518 VPMIDETVGLALEN
-532 AIKDALDARCEV
+532 AVKDAKDGQCEV
-544 LLLCPN
+544 FLLCPN
-550 INTRQQL
+550 KQTHQQL
-557 EKFHVLTLVPE
+557 EKCNVLDLIADD
-568 GNTYLFRYEALQA
+568 NIYSLRYEALEA
-581 SLKYVK
+581 SLTYLDKK
-587 NTDLL
+587 HSKDD
-592 EPT
+592 

>member
-1 MSKNTVNFMLH
+1 MF
-12 IKVYKSINGNAYNY
+12 G
-26 LLKSRDF
+26 SRF
-33 FLVRTCTVF
+33 E
-42 GNRFADINLKGDL
+42 DINFKGDV

-91 FFAALFGGSSS
+91 LFASLFGGSNT

-133 SFTVVIMAGAF
+133 TFTVVMMAGAF
-144 QVLLGTLKL
+144 QILLGTLKL
-153 GKYITL
+153 GKYVTL

-171 IGVILIILQISPLL
+171 IGVILIILQLSPLM
-185 GHLAPAGGVIGT
+185 GHAAPSGGVLGT

-202 DNILNLKFSE
+202 ETISNLKFSE

-222 LFFLPQKYRR
+222 LFFFPKQYRK
-232 YVPAQLIAL
+232 YVPAQLVAL
-241 VAVTLLSVIFF
+241 VAVTLLSVILF
-252 DTDSIR
+252 DTEDIR

-269 LVLPHIN
+269 LVAPYIDT
-276 ADMFT
+276 DMFVE
-281 TMVID
+281 MVID

-315 DKELRGQGLANIIS
+315 DKELRGQGLANMIS

-351 ARSPLSGIIRAL
+351 ARSPLSGVIRAL
-363 VLALVVLVAG
+363 MLALVVLVAG

-406 VNVQGMA
+406 VSFSGMA
-413 IMYGVMLLT
+413 VMYGVMLLT

-438 NIIIIEQLSR
+438 NIIIIERLSR
-448 VQARQV
+448 EQARQV
-454 KAISDADENSVPLTD
+454 KAISDADEDDVPLTD

-476 KANGKVLFFYLSG
+476 RANGKVLFFYLSG
-489 PMIFSVSKAISQQHS
+489 PMIFSVSKAISRQHS
-504 SISDYDVMILDLTD
+504 SISDYDMMILDLTD

-532 AIKDALDARCEV
+532 AIKDALDANCAV
-544 LLLCPN
+544 YLLCPN
-550 INTRQQL
+550 ERTREQL
-557 EKFHVLTLVPE
+557 EKFHVIDLVPDE
-568 GNTYLFRYEALQA
+568 NMYQFRYEALNAAVAHVEADQYQRITA
-581 SLKYVK
+581 
-587 NTDLL
+587 
-592 EPT
+592 

>member
-1 MSKNTVNFMLH
+1 MFDHRFKN
-12 IKVYKSINGNAYNY
+12 
-26 LLKSRDF
+26 
-33 FLVRTCTVF
+33 
-42 GNRFADINLKGDL
+42 INLKGDL

-83 LWGAIMVG
+83 LWGAILVG
-91 FFAALFGGSSS
+91 FFAALFGGSST

-123 AKYPETGMAM
+123 AKYPESGLAM
-133 SFTVVIMAGAF
+133 SFTVVMMAGAF
-144 QVLLGTLKL
+144 QILLGTLKL

-171 IGVILIILQISPLL
+171 IGVILIVLQLSPLL
-185 GHLAPAGGVIGT
+185 GQPAPSGGVIGT

-202 DNILNLKFSE
+202 SLLSNIQFSE
-212 LFLGLLTLGI
+212 LLLGALTLGV
-222 LFFLPQKYRR
+222 LFYFPKAYRK
-232 YVPAQLIAL
+232 YVPAQLVAL
-241 VAVTLLSVIFF
+241 VAVTLVSILLF

-258 RIGEIPAGLPS
+258 RIGEIPVGLPS
-269 LVLPHIN
+269 FVIPHFN
-276 ADMFT
+276 AEMFT
-281 TMVID
+281 TMLID

-300 TAVIGDSLTRKEHDS
+300 TAVIGDSLTRKEHNS
-315 DKELRGQGLANIIS
+315 DKELRGQGIANMIS
-329 GLFGALPG
+329 GFFGALPG

-351 ARSPLSGIIRAL
+351 ARSPVSGLSRAL

-373 GLTEPIPMAV
+373 SLTEPIPMAV

-388 VYVGFNILDWS
+388 VYVGINILDWS

-406 VNVQGMA
+406 VSIQGMA
-413 IMYGVMLLT
+413 VMYGVMLLT

-438 NIIIIEQLSR
+438 NILIIDKLS
-448 VQARQV
+448 QAQAKKV
-454 KAISDADENSVPLTD
+454 KGISDADNNDVPLTET
-469 SERGLLD
+469 ERNMLD
-476 KANGKVLFFYLSG
+476 EADGKVLFMYLSG
-489 PMIFSVSKAISQQHS
+489 PMIFSVSKAISRQHA
-504 SISDYDVMILDLTD
+504 SIDDYRVMVLDLSD

-532 AIKDALDARCEV
+532 AIKDALDANCEV

-550 INTRQQL
+550 ELTYEQL
-557 EKFHVLTLVPE
+557 EKCNILDLVPLE
-568 GNTYLFRYEALQA
+568 KHCKSRTEALAAALEHIQDKA
-581 SLKYVK
+581 PVLAK
-587 NTDLL
+587 N
-592 EPT
+592 

>member
-1 MSKNTVNFMLH
+1 ML
-12 IKVYKSINGNAYNY
+12 I
-26 LLKSRDF
+26 
-33 FLVRTCTVF
+33 
-42 GNRFADINLKGDL
+42 NRFQDLNLKGDI

-91 FFAALFGGSSS
+91 FFAALFGGSNT

-111 TVIMTAVLTSMM
+111 TVIMTAILTSMM
-123 AKYPETGMAM
+123 AKYPETGLAM
-133 SFTVVIMAGAF
+133 SFTVVIMAGIF
-144 QVLLGTLKL
+144 QILLGTLKL
-153 GKYITL
+153 GKYVTL

-171 IGVILIILQISPLL
+171 IGVILIILQLSPLL
-185 GHLAPAGGVIGT
+185 GHSAPPGGVLGT
-197 LSALP
+197 ITALP
-202 DNILNLKFSE
+202 TIFANISYNE
-212 LFLGLLTLGI
+212 LLLGVLTLAV
-222 LFFLPQKYRR
+222 LFFFPKQYRKF
-232 YVPAQLIAL
+232 VPAQLVAL
-241 VAVTLLSVIFF
+241 IAVTLLSVFLF

-269 LVLPHIN
+269 LIIPNFNSEMLT
-276 ADMFT
+276 A
-281 TMVID
+281 MVID

-315 DKELRGQGLANIIS
+315 DKELRGQGIANVIS

-351 ARSPLSGIIRAL
+351 AQSPLSGIVRAL

-406 VNVQGMA
+406 VSLQSMA
-413 IMYGVMLLT
+413 IMYGVMFLT

-448 VQARQV
+448 AQARQV
-454 KAISDADENSVPLTD
+454 KAISDADNDLPLTD
-469 SERGLLD
+469 NERAILER
-476 KANGKVLFFYLSG
+476 ANGKVLFFYLSG
-489 PMIFSVSKAISQQHS
+489 PMIFSVSKAISRQHT
-504 SISDYDVMILDLTD
+504 SISDYQVMILDLSD

-532 AIKDALDARCEV
+532 AIKDALDAYCEV
-544 LLLCPN
+544 LLLCPHLD
-550 INTRQQL
+550 TRKRLQKLNVLSLIDSDNHCTSREQAL
-557 EKFHVLTLVPE
+557 KLALSHVS
-568 GNTYLFRYEALQA
+568 R
-581 SLKYVK
+581 
-587 NTDLL
+587 
-592 EPT
+592 

>member
-1 MSKNTVNFMLH
+1 MR
-12 IKVYKSINGNAYNY
+12 KSI
-26 LLKSRDF
+26 
-33 FLVRTCTVF
+33 VF
-42 GNRFADINLKGDL
+42 RGRFADIDLKGDV

-83 LWGAIMVG
+83 LWGAILVG
-91 FFAALFGGSSS
+91 LFAALFGGSST

-111 TVIMTAVLTSMM
+111 TVIMTAILTSMV
-123 AKYPETGMAM
+123 ARYPETGLAV
-133 SFTVVIMAGAF
+133 SFTVVMMAGAF
-144 QVLLGTLKL
+144 QIVLGTLKL

-171 IGVILIILQISPLL
+171 IGVILIILQLSPLL
-185 GHLAPAGGVIGT
+185 GQAAPAGGVMGT
-197 LSALP
+197 LTALP
-202 DNILNLKFSE
+202 EIISQMKFSE

-222 LFFLPQKYRR
+222 LFFLPAQYRKQ
-232 YVPAQLIAL
+232 VPVQLVAL
-241 VAVTLLSVIFF
+241 VGVTLVSVLLF
-252 DTDSIR
+252 DSEEIR
-258 RIGEIPAGLPS
+258 RIGVIPAGLPS
-269 LVLPHIN
+269 FVIPTFN
-276 ADMFT
+276 AEMFT

-315 DKELRGQGLANIIS
+315 DKELRGQGLANMIA
-329 GLFGALPG
+329 GLLGALPG

-351 ARSPLSGIIRAL
+351 ARSPLSGVVRAL

-406 VNVQGMA
+406 VSVQGMA

-438 NIIIIEQLSR
+438 NILIIERLSR
-448 VQARQV
+448 EQARQV
-454 KAISDADENSVPLTD
+454 KAISDADENDVPLTD
-469 SERGLLD
+469 SERALLD
-476 KANGKVLFFYLSG
+476 QTNGKVLFFYLSG
-489 PMIFSVSKAISQQHS
+489 PMIFSVSKAIARQHNH
-504 SISDYDVMILDLTD
+504 ISDYEAMILDLTD

-532 AIKDALDARCEV
+532 AINDALDAHCAV
-544 LLLCPN
+544 YLLCPN
-550 INTRQQL
+550 VHTKQQL
-557 EKFHVLTLVPE
+557 EKFHILDLVPTE
-568 GNTYLFRYEALQA
+568 QTFSFRYEALNA
-581 SLKYVK
+581 AVK
-587 NTDLL
+587 QVAQNR
-592 EPT
+592 

>member
-1 MSKNTVNFMLH
+1 MF
-12 IKVYKSINGNAYNY
+12 G
-26 LLKSRDF
+26 SRF
-33 FLVRTCTVF
+33 K
-42 GNRFADINLKGDL
+42 DINFKGDI

-91 FFAALFGGSSS
+91 LFASLFGGSNT

-133 SFTVVIMAGAF
+133 TFTVVMMAGAF
-144 QVLLGTLKL
+144 QILLGTLKM
-153 GKYITL
+153 GKYVTL

-171 IGVILIILQISPLL
+171 IGVILIILQLSPLL
-185 GHLAPAGGVIGT
+185 GHAAPTGGVLGT

-202 DNILNLKFSE
+202 ETISNLKFNE

-222 LFFLPQKYRR
+222 LFFFPKKYRK
-232 YVPAQLIAL
+232 YVPAQLVAL
-241 VAVTLLSVIFF
+241 VAVSLLSVMLF
-252 DTDSIR
+252 DTEDIR

-269 LVLPHIN
+269 LVAPHIDP
-276 ADMFT
+276 DMFVE
-281 TMVID
+281 MVID

-315 DKELRGQGLANIIS
+315 DKELRGQGLANMIS

-351 ARSPLSGIIRAL
+351 ARSPLSGVVRAL

-406 VNVQGMA
+406 VSFSGMA

-430 VGLGVFIS
+430 VGLGVFVS
-438 NIIIIEQLSR
+438 NIMIIERLSR
-448 VQARQV
+448 EQARQV
-454 KAISDADENSVPLTD
+454 KAISDADEDDVPLTD

-476 KANGKVLFFYLSG
+476 RANGRVLFFYLSG
-489 PMIFSVSKAISQQHS
+489 PMIFSVSKAISRQHT

-518 VPMIDVTVGLALEN
+518 VPMLDVTVGLALEN

-544 LLLCPN
+544 YLLCPN
-550 INTRQQL
+550 QSTREQL
-557 EKFHVLTLVPE
+557 EKFHVIDLVPD
-568 GNTYLFRYEALQA
+568 NNMYQFRYEALNAAVAHVESDHYQRMTA
-581 SLKYVK
+581 
-587 NTDLL
+587 
-592 EPT
+592 

>member
-1 MSKNTVNFMLH
+1 L
-12 IKVYKSINGNAYNY
+12 
-26 LLKSRDF
+26 
-33 FLVRTCTVF
+33 F
-42 GNRFADINLKGDL
+42 GNRFKDINLKGDL
-55 FGGVTTAIISLPLA
+55 FGGVTTAVISLPLA

-91 FFAALFGGSSS
+91 FFAALFGGSTS

-111 TVIMTAVLTSMM
+111 TVIMTAVLTSMI
-123 AKYPETGMAM
+123 AKYPETGMAIT
-133 SFTVVIMAGAF
+133 FTVVMMAGAF

-153 GKYITL
+153 GKYVTL

-171 IGVILIILQISPLL
+171 IGVILIILQLSPLL
-185 GHLAPAGGVIGT
+185 GHAAPTGGVMGT
-197 LSALP
+197 LVELP
-202 DNILNLKFSE
+202 NTLANINFNE
-212 LFLGLLTLGI
+212 LFLGLLTLAI
-222 LFFLPQKYRR
+222 LFFFPKQYRK
-232 YVPAQLIAL
+232 YVPAQLVAL
-241 VAVTLLSVIFF
+241 VAITLLSIFLF
-252 DTDSIR
+252 NSDSIR
-258 RIGEIPAGLPS
+258 RIGEIPTGLPS
-269 LVLPHIN
+269 IIIPHFNLDI
-276 ADMFT
+276 FT

-315 DKELRGQGLANIIS
+315 DKELRGQGFANMIS

-406 VNVQGMA
+406 ISVPGMT

-422 VFVDLIVA
+422 VFVDLIAA

-438 NIIIIEQLSR
+438 NILIIERLSR
-448 VQARQV
+448 EQVRQV
-454 KAISDADENSVPLTD
+454 RTISDTDGDDVPLND
-469 SERGLLD
+469 SERALLD
-476 KANGKVLFFYLSG
+476 RANGRLLFLYLSG
-489 PMIFSVSKAISQQHS
+489 PMIFSVSKAISRQHTS
-504 SISDYDVMILDLTD
+504 VSDYEVMILDLTD
-518 VPMIDVTVGLALEN
+518 VPMIDMTVGLALEN
-532 AIKDALDARCEV
+532 AIKDAQDAQCEV
-544 LLLCPN
+544 FLLCPN
-550 INTRQQL
+550 VQTQRQL
-557 EKFHVLTLVPE
+557 EKFNIVDLVPS
-568 GNTYLFRYEALQA
+568 GYTYSHRYEALQA
-581 SLKYVK
+581 ALKYLDNNDIKVAVQ
-587 NTDLL
+587 TI
-592 EPT
+592 